1 LKNKY
6 ILNNLSDETIVN
18 VYLKTLD
25 ASLFKLLYDR
35 YQRFVFAKCLS
46 FSKNKCEAEDISQ
59 DIFLKLLLKLSTFNG
74 RSKFSTWLYAFTY
87 NHCVNYY
94 NRNRYRRLKDESFNI
109 DKLIDKSNL
118 PSAQDTVYKFQQFE
132 KLNTAMKLISHGDKE
147 LLLLKYQNYKTIK
160 ELGGIYNIGESAVKM
175 RLKRAKSK
183 LLGVYNTLST
193 KAIQ

>member
-1 LKNKY
+1 MKNKY

-118 PSAQDTVYKFQQFE
+118 PSAQDTVYKF
-132 KLNTAMKLISHGDKE
+132 
-147 LLLLKYQNYKTIK
+147 
-160 ELGGIYNIGESAVKM
+160 
-175 RLKRAKSK
+175 
-183 LLGVYNTLST
+183 
-193 KAIQ
+193 